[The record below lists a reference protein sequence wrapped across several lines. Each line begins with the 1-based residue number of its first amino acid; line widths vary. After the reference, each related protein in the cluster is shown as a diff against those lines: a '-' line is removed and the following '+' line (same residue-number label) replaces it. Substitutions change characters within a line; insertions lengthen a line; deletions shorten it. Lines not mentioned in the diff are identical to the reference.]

1 MLGRVNMIK
10 FPKTHIPKIHI
21 VKKEYEDATIKWD
34 KEYSLFRK
42 LHGKNKTLED
52 WLEYIKKEEMK
63 KLKNFQIN
71 LSKKGT
77 KKPISWSLNGALD
90 PTKGKNKNI
99 IIKDNYK
106 I

>member
-10 FPKTHIPKIHI
+10 FPKTHIQKIHI

-63 KLKNFQIN
+63 KIKEFSNKFVEKRYQKNHI
-71 LSKKGT
+71 LE
-77 KKPISWSLNGALD
+77 P
-90 PTKGKNKNI
+90 
-99 IIKDNYK
+99 
-106 I
+106 

>member
-10 FPKTHIPKIHI
+10 FPKTHIPKIYI

-63 KLKNFQIN
+63 KIKEFSNKFVEKRYQKNHI
-71 LSKKGT
+71 LE
-77 KKPISWSLNGALD
+77 P
-90 PTKGKNKNI
+90 
-99 IIKDNYK
+99 
-106 I
+106 

>member
-63 KLKNFQIN
+63 KIKEF
-71 LSKKGT
+71 S
-77 KKPISWSLNGALD
+77 
-90 PTKGKNKNI
+90 NKFVEKRYQKTHI
-99 IIKDNYK
+99 LEP
-106 I
+106 